1 MSGIALLFR
10 RDGGE
15 ALRADAERIAR
26 GLHMHGRRR
35 ASVTMMGP
43 VALVH
48 TLFAPTPQ
56 DAEFDQPARA
66 PGGRFAVLFDGRI
79 DNRAALA
86 AELGIASGPLGT
98 MADAELALRSWQAWG
113 EAALDRWVGEFAA
126 IVWDAERHTALAAR
140 SPFGHRP
147 LNYHLRPDRLV
158 IASMPKGL
166 HALPDIP
173 RQVDQQKI
181 ADALCQLHTDS
192 ARSYFEGICR
202 VRPGG
207 VIEVGTGRVETR
219 RYYDLATR
227 VKPVRYACDADYVE
241 AGRALFDQAVAACL
255 RSSGPVGAF
264 LSGGLDSAA
273 VAVTAARQ
281 LGPGARLPTFTW
293 VPEAGWDGKVGNGGY
308 GDERPYVEAIAAQHP
323 ALQPHFVDV
332 AGSGFLTGQDA
343 LLQAAELPVRN
354 VANSYWFQAIMAQAK
369 DQGIAVM
376 LDGTFGNFTLSRAG
390 EDIFLYLWQQR
401 AWRALN
407 RELGADGRSAT
418 GRLRRLASEVI
429 VPLGPRWLRDLRDR
443 RRGDDDDTRWQ
454 HINMARASVAEA
466 MNTRQR
472 GIDTGTPF
480 FTAGPLMT
488 VDLFRWMMIDH
499 GASDLGESL
508 AGLTALHGVEM
519 RDPFADRR
527 IVEWTMGLPEDQFYR
542 NGVDRW
548 LMRRMVDG
556 MLPDSVRTNRR
567 RGIQSCDWHLRMTR
581 DLPRYRA
588 EVEAMGDDADMAEMI
603 DVDRLRDMIDAW
615 PDQSITDSRD
625 PRRSA
630 LPVLLPLALQV
641 GRFVLRVKGSNR
653 LDPV

>member
-10 RDGGE
+10 RDGAE

-56 DAEFDQPARA
+56 DAEFDQPARE
-66 PGGRFAVLFDGRI
+66 PGGRFALLFDGRI

-98 MADAELALRSWQAWG
+98 MPDAELALRCWQAWG
-113 EAALDRWVGEFAA
+113 EAALDHWVGEFAT
-126 IVWDAERHTALAAR
+126 IVWDAERQTALAAR

-147 LNYHLRPDRLV
+147 LNYHLRADRLV

-173 RQVDQQKI
+173 REVDRQKI

-192 ARSYFEGICR
+192 ERSYFEGIRR

-207 VIEVGTGRVETR
+207 VIEVGAGRVETR
-219 RYYDLATR
+219 RYYDLAAR
-227 VKPVRYACDADYVE
+227 VRPVRYARDADYVE

-281 LGPGARLPTFTW
+281 LGAGERLPTFTW
-293 VPEAGWDGKVGNGGY
+293 VPEAEWDGKVGNGGY

-323 ALQPHFVDV
+323 ALQPHYVDV

-390 EDIFLYLWQQR
+390 EDIFLYLWRQR
-401 AWRALN
+401 AWGALN
-407 RELGADGRSAT
+407 RELGADGRSAA
-418 GRLRRLASEVI
+418 GRLRRLMSEVI
-429 VPLGPRWLRDLRDR
+429 VPLGPHWLRDLRDR
-443 RRGDDDDTRWQ
+443 RRGDDDETRWQ
-454 HINMARASVAEA
+454 HINMARASVAER

-472 GIDTGTPF
+472 GVDTGSPF

-508 AGLTALHGVEM
+508 AGLAALHGVEM

-588 EVEAMGDDADMAEMI
+588 EVEAIGDDADMAAMI
-603 DVDRLRDMIDAW
+603 DVDRLRGMIDAW

-653 LDPV
+653 LDPA